1 MPDQRSTGIAL
12 RIDNVTKTFRIHHE
26 RASSLKQ
33 FIATGGRNR
42 YEDFYAL
49 RDVSFE
55 VGEGEAV
62 GIIGHNGSG
71 KSTLLKCMAQILTP
85 NAGKIHLN
93 KKMAALL
100 ELGAGFHQ
108 ELSGR
113 DNVFLNAS
121 ILGMGR
127 KEIAN
132 RFDEIVDF

>member
-1 MPDQRSTGIAL
+1 MNEFRSTDTAL
-12 RIDNVTKTFRIHHE
+12 TVDNVTKKFRVHHE

-33 FIATGGRNR
+33 YIAAGGRNH
-42 YEDFYAL
+42 YEEFTAL
-49 RDVSFE
+49 RNVSFS
-55 VGEGEAV
+55 VDAGEAV

-85 NAGKIHLN
+85 NEGHIDIRKR
-93 KKMAALL
+93 MAALL

-121 ILGMGR
+121 ILGMNR
-127 KEIAN
+127 K
-132 RFDEIVDF
+132 

>member
-1 MPDQRSTGIAL
+1 MSDHHNDDAAL
-12 RIDNVTKTFRIHHE
+12 TVDNVTKTFRIHHE

-33 FIATGGRNR
+33 YIAAGGRNR
-42 YEDFYAL
+42 YEEFVAL
-49 RDVSFE
+49 RNVSFR
-55 VGEGEAV
+55 VDQGEAV

-71 KSTLLKCMAQILTP
+71 KSTLLKCMAKIYAP
-85 NAGKIHLN
+85 NEGRIEIR

-100 ELGAGFHQ
+100 ELGAGFHP

-127 KEIAN
+127 KDISA